1 MIEHGEQILD
11 VLGGEVDRIE
21 KEIKVRTYI
30 ASNSLSEWNY
40 LYEGDIID
48 NNKHNNIHSTT
59 IGDSVDQT
67 GEKYVPCFSETPVL
81 FQNVISKV
89 FIIVYMADLLISL
102 LMITYIIWK
111 GIDKKTMAAKNNLV
125 FAPKVG
131 HR

>member
-67 GEKYVPCFSETPVL
+67 GEKLDTSTV
-81 FQNVISKV
+81 SKCY
-89 FIIVYMADLLISL
+89 F
-102 LMITYIIWK
+102 
-111 GIDKKTMAAKNNLV
+111 
-125 FAPKVG
+125 
-131 HR
+131 